1 MICDKFTLKGT
12 PTFKLYDEFGVL
24 KHEFTKPNLI
34 VVTGREWIVKRL
46 SSSAD
51 SLMSHIAIGSSNT
64 TVGAGNT
71 ALGTETGR
79 VAMVTFG
86 GVQTGPN
93 ILYTANLGPG
103 VGTGTVAE
111 AGVFN
116 AASGG
121 IMLSRVSFTAF
132 TKAPL
137 DTMYVQW
144 LFTQG

>member
-46 SSSAD
+46 SSNVD
-51 SLMSHIAIGSSNT
+51 SLMSHIAIGSNAIAAAT
-64 TVGAGNT
+64 GNST
-71 ALGTETGR
+71 LGTETGR
-79 VAMVTFG
+79 VAMTTFG

-93 ILYTANLGPG
+93 ILYTATLGPG

-121 IMLSRVSFTAF
+121 IMLSRVAFTAF
-132 TKAPL
+132 TKTAL
-137 DTMYVQW
+137 DTMYVEW

>member
-12 PTFKLYDEFGVL
+12 PTFRLYDEHGVL

-34 VVTGREWIVKRL
+34 VLSGREWIVKRL

-51 SLMSHIAIGSSNT
+51 SLMSHIAIGSNSIT
-64 TVGAGNT
+64 AATGN
-71 ALGTETGR
+71 ASLLAETGR
-79 VAMVTFG
+79 VAMSTFG

-93 ILYTANLGPG
+93 ILYTATLGPG

-121 IMLSRVSFTAF
+121 IMLSRVAFTAF
-132 TKAPL
+132 TKTAL
-137 DTMYVQW
+137 DTMYVEW